1 MLYINKPR
9 LEQAKVRSM
18 FALQNNIKKKKKKNV
33 EREREMEIEM
43 KVACLLSPFYLACYC
58 IVYH

>member
-9 LEQAKVRSM
+9 LEQAEVRPM
-18 FALQNNIKKKKKKNV
+18 FALQNNIKKNV